1 MLILVGRIPSKFPSN
16 SQAQQLG
23 QASIKNTVQQFANQL
38 PKDPNHLIKQGWQD
52 VTHSEK
58 AKLGQKTFQH
68 PTEKL
73 RVEFHPGESGKG
85 GWGRKDHYHI
95 HNPNRTSKRDH
106 YLDIQGNPVAKGLDA
121 SHIDPSPSA
130 SASTRFN
137 NLEELKQNTI
147 PTSSKTLPSQS
158 LSSANTSPSPH
169 R

>member
-1 MLILVGRIPSKFPSN
+1 MLILVGRIPSKFPNN

-23 QASIKNTVQQFANQL
+23 QVSIKNTVQQFANQL

-52 VTHSEK
+52 VTHPEK

-73 RVEFHPGESGKG
+73 RVEFHPGESGKP
-85 GWGRKDHYHI
+85 GWKGQNHYHI
-95 HNPNRTSKRDH
+95 HNPNRTAKADH
-106 YLDIQGNPVAKGLDA
+106 YLDIQGNPVAKNSRA
-121 SHIDPSPSA
+121 SHISPSPSA
-130 SASTRFN
+130 SASTQFK
-137 NLEELKQNTI
+137 NLQELKQNTI

-158 LSSANTSPSPH
+158 PSSANTSPSPH